1 MIIFS
6 QLITNKMDLTEVK
19 GNWDEQKSKLKL
31 KFANLLDKDLKIEE
45 NKVEEMFERLQI
57 KLGKTKEELHKI
69 INSL

>member
-1 MIIFS
+1 MKLS
-6 QLITNKMDLTEVK
+6 EAKE
-19 GNWDEQKSKLKL
+19 NWNEQKSKLKL